1 VLKSEEGPM
10 SDWKSLVVGVDFTP
24 CSAAA
29 LRQAIRIA
37 ERTRAALQVVHVI
50 DRLVVMDLE
59 EALSP
64 FQADVRAGLV
74 RDARD
79 AWPEFTADIPGASAL
94 ELEVEIDNPVT
105 AILRRVRE
113 RSADLLILGTH
124 GTSPPDRGAGALAT
138 ACVRKA
144 RAAVLLVRDPHTGP
158 FTSVVACIDFSA
170 TSRKALEEAMRV
182 ATQYSAALHVLHVFH
197 APWHRLHYR
206 APTPQASANYQK
218 QYRDGLRRRLE
229 AFCEPILPEMAPLK
243 AHYEIFDYQGY
254 GAGITEFVKQVNGDL
269 VVLGTRGRTN
279 LRDLLLGST
288 AERVVRDAPCSILA
302 VKPEGFEHPL
312 GR

>member
-1 VLKSEEGPM
+1 M
-10 SDWKSLVVGVDFTP
+10 SAWTSLVVGVDFTP
-24 CSAAA
+24 CSASA

-37 ERTRAALQVVHVI
+37 ERNQATLRVVHVLET
-50 DRLVVMDLE
+50 LVVEDLE
-59 EALSP
+59 EALGP
-64 FQADVRAGLV
+64 FQTDLRPGLI
-74 RDARD
+74 RDAGKT
-79 AWPEFTADIPGASAL
+79 WNEFTADIPGASGL
-94 ELEVEIDNPVT
+94 ELAVEIDNPVF

-113 RSADLLILGTH
+113 QSVDLLILGTH
-124 GTSPPDRGAGALAT
+124 GTSPPDRGAGTLAT

-144 RAAVLLVRDPHTGP
+144 MASVLLVRDPHTGP
-158 FTSVVACIDFSA
+158 FTSIVACIDFSA
-170 TSRKALEEAMRV
+170 TSRKALEQAVRMAEHD
-182 ATQYSAALHVLHVFH
+182 AAVLHVLHVFN

-206 APTPQASANYQK
+206 APTPQAAPDYQK

-229 AFCEPILPEMAPLK
+229 AFCEPLHGEMARLETRY
-243 AHYEIFDYQGY
+243 AVFDVAGH
-254 GAGITEFVKQVNGDL
+254 GHGITEFVKQVGGDL

-312 GR
+312 RR